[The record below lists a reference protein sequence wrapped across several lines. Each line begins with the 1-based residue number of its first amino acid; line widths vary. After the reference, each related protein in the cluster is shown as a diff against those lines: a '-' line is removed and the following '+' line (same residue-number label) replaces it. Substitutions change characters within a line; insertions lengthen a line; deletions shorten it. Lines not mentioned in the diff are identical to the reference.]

1 MKIKDGLEQEYEHF
15 KRINGFYGDFFA
27 SGYARNVIEFMEDWA
42 DEMEKM
48 MQDGSAV
55 GEIAWAACH
64 KACERNSISWAQ
76 YGFARENLFYFWE
89 HGEELKQAKLA
100 GQIE

>member
-1 MKIKDGLEQEYEHF
+1 MKVKDGLEQEYEHF
-15 KRINGFYGDFFA
+15 KRINGYGDCFA

-42 DEMEKM
+42 DEMEKRM
-48 MQDGSAV
+48 RAKATVEKVAKDAL
-55 GEIAWAACH
+55 C

-89 HGEELKQAKLA
+89 HGEELKQAKLH
-100 GQIE
+100 GRIE

>member
-1 MKIKDGLEQEYEHF
+1 MKVKDGLEQEYEHF
-15 KRINGFYGDFFA
+15 KRINGYYGDCFA
-27 SGYARNVIEFMEDWA
+27 IGYARNVIEFMEDWA
-42 DEMEKM
+42 DEMEKRM
-48 MQDGSAV
+48 RAKATVEEVAKDAL
-55 GEIAWAACH
+55 C